1 MSIRFITTRIN
12 MSKDTYCDAL
22 FNEVYTN
29 PNGNYRFCCHA
40 KPVPEEHKMNSRQ
53 HTPFEWFKSDY
64 MEQVRTDVFDGI
76 KNPACERCWKM
87 EDAGGESF
95 RTMRYNQHSY
105 SDISNVKLNLALSNA
120 CNLSCYMCGPEN
132 STTKHKEMVDIFGKK
147 SDQAGT
153 EDGLGFALKRDNYR
167 RLKENI
173 LDNISYVKSMNLIGG
188 EPMMIPEVWDLLDSI
203 SNEDAKNIHL
213 CWITNMTK
221 VGYKGYVLED
231 VIEKFGEVSFNVSCD
246 HYGIKESWIRYPIDI
261 QSFENNLRKYKKY
274 ISQIQVT
281 VGMLNATDL
290 IEIRDYYNSNF
301 NLKVDFTNLV
311 GGFNVGLI
319 SFPKEHK
326 QLLIDKYKDD
336 DDFNLVVDSLKSSL
350 EDKCEDAYLKN
361 LNFCQR
367 LSDHRK
373 FQFRDIWDNIPL

>member
-1 MSIRFITTRIN
+1 

-147 SDQAGT
+147 SRQAGSI
-153 EDGLGFALKRDNYR
+153 LNPGFALKRKGYQK
-167 RLKENI
+167 LKENI
-173 LDNISYVKSMNLIGG
+173 LDKTLFENVLKEIQLAESSFKITKKKNKNTTEELLANTYSEIYKKNNISELDFFTSLNFYSENPKEL
-188 EPMMIPEVWDLLDSI
+188 EEVY
-203 SNEDAKNIHL
+203 SN
-213 CWITNMTK
+213 
-221 VGYKGYVLED
+221 VLE
-231 VIEKFGEVSFNVSCD
+231 
-246 HYGIKESWIRYPIDI
+246 
-261 QSFENNLRKYKKY
+261 L
-274 ISQIQVT
+274 
-281 VGMLNATDL
+281 
-290 IEIRDYYNSNF
+290 
-301 NLKVDFTNLV
+301 
-311 GGFNVGLI
+311 LI
-319 SFPKEHK
+319 SERPITDQK
-326 QLLIDKYKDD
+326 
-336 DDFNLVVDSLKSSL
+336 
-350 EDKCEDAYLKN
+350 
-361 LNFCQR
+361 
-367 LSDHRK
+367 
-373 FQFRDIWDNIPL
+373 